1 MNYNYSNFANLQ
13 QYTSYAKNLPSK
25 LYNSNPQ
32 DKMIQKNI
40 INNNNSK
47 NHVVNDIETY
57 NNNCTPLSVKKKK
70 KGSKKKVKFNDK
82 VCVIKVESYKEFN
95 KIDDNP
101 YLDKLYKELY
111 KENINKF
118 NTIYNNNAQNK
129 SNAKKTK
136 NCECH
141 IM

>member
-1 MNYNYSNFANLQ
+1 MNYNYSNFTNLQ

-32 DKMIQKNI
+32 DKMVQENI

-47 NHVVNDIETY
+47 NHAVNDIETY

-82 VCVIKVESYKEFN
+82 VYVIKVESYKEFN

>member
-118 NTIYNNNAQNK
+118 NTTYNNNAQNK

>member
-1 MNYNYSNFANLQ
+1 MVQ
-13 QYTSYAKNLPSK
+13 E
-25 LYNSNPQ
+25 
-32 DKMIQKNI
+32 NI

-47 NHVVNDIETY
+47 NHAVNDIETY

-82 VCVIKVESYKEFN
+82 VYVIKVESYKEFN

-129 SNAKKTK
+129 SNAKMVIIDEASMVDENLLYNLFQNLVLIQDKP
-136 NCECH
+136 
-141 IM
+141 

>member
-32 DKMIQKNI
+32 DKMVQKNI

>member
-32 DKMIQKNI
+32 DKMVQKNI

-47 NHVVNDIETY
+47 NHAVNDIETY